1 MRCRAFVVIVAIA
14 FASFAA
20 ADCTKRVLFLGNSY
34 TYVND
39 LPKVVA
45 ELAKAGHQCALDVH
59 MIAPGGAT
67 LENHWMDART
77 RAAVRDE
84 HWDFVVLQ
92 EQSTLGAARPTTDQ
106 FFHPFAV
113 KWADEVHRVGAEP
126 LFYMTWARERLP
138 QDQAFISDAYLR
150 AARETKS
157 SVAPVGVAWE
167 RVRRIFPSIE
177 LYDSDGSHP
186 SPAGTYLAACVIYA
200 TLFHQSPEGLPSKFP
215 KELQSIAWWSVRHV
229 GR

>member
-1 MRCRAFVVIVAIA
+1 
-14 FASFAA
+14 
-20 ADCTKRVLFLGNSY
+20 
-34 TYVND
+34 
-39 LPKVVA
+39 
-45 ELAKAGHQCALDVH
+45 
-59 MIAPGGAT
+59 
-67 LENHWMDART
+67 
-77 RAAVRDE
+77 
-84 HWDFVVLQ
+84 
-92 EQSTLGAARPTTDQ
+92 
-106 FFHPFAV
+106 
-113 KWADEVHRVGAEP
+113 
-126 LFYMTWARERLP
+126 MTWARERLP

-229 GR
+229 AR